1 LVLGIVPFTL
11 GVMMGTNRS
20 LQAKVGAKDEVET
33 TRTEVESL
41 LERWGVLN
49 ALRGG
54 LPLVGAVVA
63 VVAAFP

>member
-1 LVLGIVPFTL
+1 
-11 GVMMGTNRS
+11 MMGTNRS

-63 VVAAFP
+63 VLAAFP